1 MNLTNICAHQKF
13 RVEVEDRWR
22 YEVTT
27 SSAVDAALVVAQL
40 VHGEWAQAESW
51 PITFRVIDPE
61 GKKIW
66 VQVEC
71 DMEPSFRVVHVV
83 INPQGGD

>member
-13 RVEVEDRWR
+13 RVEVDGGWC
-22 YEVTT
+22 YEVAT

-40 VHGEWAQAESW
+40 VHGEWARVESW
-51 PITFRVIDPE
+51 PITFRVIDSE

-71 DMEPSFRVVHVV
+71 DMEPSFRVVHVMY
-83 INPQGGD
+83 PQGGD